1 MQSSKH
7 RSPFFSFSARDF
19 AVTAG
24 ILACAIELCVILSI
38 ADSIDGFAYPIFV
51 LAVLLVSRLT
61 TGYFFGILAALFSVI
76 GINYIF
82 TYPYWAFNFTLSGYP
97 LTFLTMLCVSLITCT
112 MTTKLK
118 QQERIRAESEKEKMR
133 ANLLRSVSHDIRTPL
148 TSIVGVTSTLLET
161 PNLPIAEQRQLLED
175 ARDEAQWLIRVVE
188 NLLSITRIGDARA
201 QITKQP
207 EVVEE
212 ILGEVVQKFRK
223 RFPDVS
229 IRVAAP
235 SDLLFVPMDA
245 ILIEQVLSNLLENA
259 VIHGET
265 TTNILLS
272 VHQEGKYACFSVQ
285 DNGKGIPPKE
295 LPPLFDGSMKR
306 NETPAGDGKR
316 NMGLGL
322 SVCMAIVRAHSGTM
336 EAKNMG
342 AGAEFSFLLPLSEEE
357 LK

>member
-1 MQSSKH
+1 M
-7 RSPFFSFSARDF
+7 
-19 AVTAG
+19 
-24 ILACAIELCVILSI
+24 
-38 ADSIDGFAYPIFV
+38 
-51 LAVLLVSRLT
+51 
-61 TGYFFGILAALFSVI
+61 
-76 GINYIF
+76 
-82 TYPYWAFNFTLSGYP
+82 
-97 LTFLTMLCVSLITCT
+97 
-112 MTTKLK
+112 
-118 QQERIRAESEKEKMR
+118 
-133 ANLLRSVSHDIRTPL
+133 
-148 TSIVGVTSTLLET
+148 
-161 PNLPIAEQRQLLED
+161 
-175 ARDEAQWLIRVVE
+175 VE

-295 LPPLFDGSMKR
+295 LPTLFDGSMKR

-322 SVCMAIVRAHSGTM
+322 SVCMAIDFTRAQWYYGSKKYGSGRGIFFPGRRFPRRNLN
-336 EAKNMG
+336 EYPRKN
-342 AGAEFSFLLPLSEEE
+342 PDCRR
-357 LK
+357 